1 MQEVRFTICP
11 EDCWVC
17 KVSDRFP
24 DITGEVLSFN
34 QVAGLGRWNS
44 QNRKDLTK
52 AFVYAKRHRYV
63 SALERIHLSETSL
76 VTSAVCQ
83 CPLETR
89 IHRLLPRY
97 GYFYLYPK
105 PISFENG
112 EKHYRILVP
121 NDNQFPQFI
130 EEMEKRVGEV
140 NLTYKSPIA
149 KIEPEISTAAA
160 RGILSKLT
168 PRQKEALQVAY
179 RSQYYDSPRKT
190 TMQKMGSQMA
200 IGKSTFQTH
209 LRKAESKIL
218 ESIMDH
224 AH

>member
-1 MQEVRFTICP
+1 MHEVRFSICP

-17 KVSDRFP
+17 QVSERFP
-24 DITGEVLSFN
+24 EVTGEVLSFN

-44 QNRKDLTK
+44 QSKTDLTK
-52 AFVYAKRHRYV
+52 AFAYTKRHRYV

-89 IHRLLPRY
+89 IHRLLPRF
-97 GYFYLYPK
+97 GYFYHYPK

-121 NDNQFPQFI
+121 NDNRFPQFI
-130 EEMEKRVGEV
+130 EEMENRVGEV
-140 NLTYKSPIA
+140 NLTYKSSVPTT
-149 KIEPEISTAAA
+149 EPEISTAAA
-160 RGILSKLT
+160 RRILSRLT
-168 PRQKEALQVAY
+168 QRQKEALQVAY

-190 TMQKMGSQMA
+190 NMQKMGSQMA
-200 IGKSTFQTH
+200 ITKSTFQTH
-209 LRKAESKIL
+209 LRKAEGKIL

>member
-1 MQEVRFTICP
+1 MHEVRFTICP

-17 KVSDRFP
+17 QVSERFP
-24 DITGEVLSFN
+24 EVTGEVLSFN

-44 QNRKDLTK
+44 KNKTDLTK
-52 AFVYAKRHRYV
+52 AFAYAKRHRYV

-83 CPLETR
+83 CPLEIR
-89 IHRLLPRY
+89 IHRLLQRF
-97 GYFYLYPK
+97 GYFYHYPK

-121 NDNQFPQFI
+121 NDNRFPQFI
-130 EEMEKRVGEV
+130 EEMENRVGGV
-140 NLTYKSPIA
+140 NLTYTSSTPNIG
-149 KIEPEISTAAA
+149 PEISTATE
-160 RGILSKLT
+160 GVLSRLT
-168 PRQKEALQVAY
+168 PRQKEALQIAY
-179 RSQYYDSPRKT
+179 RSQYYDHPRKT

-200 IGKSTFQTH
+200 ISKSTFQTH
-209 LRKAESKIL
+209 LRKAERKIL
-218 ESIMDH
+218 ESIMDR

>member
-1 MQEVRFTICP
+1 MHEVRFTICP

-17 KVSDRFP
+17 QVSERFP
-24 DITGEVLSFN
+24 EVTGEVLSFN

-44 QNRKDLTK
+44 QSKTDLTK
-52 AFVYAKRHRYV
+52 AFAYAKRHRYV

-89 IHRLLPRY
+89 IHRLLPRF
-97 GYFYLYPK
+97 GYFYRYPK

-121 NDNQFPQFI
+121 NDNRFPQFI

-140 NLTYKSPIA
+140 NLTYKSPLA
-149 KIEPEISTAAA
+149 KIEPEISTDA
-160 RGILSKLT
+160 RRILSKLT

-179 RSQYYDSPRKT
+179 RSQYYDHPRKT
-190 TMQKMGSQMA
+190 TMQKMGCQMA
-200 IGKSTFQTH
+200 IAKSTFQTH
-209 LRKAESKIL
+209 LRKAERKIL
-218 ESIMDH
+218 ESIMDR

>member
-1 MQEVRFTICP
+1 MHEVRFTICP

-17 KVSDRFP
+17 QVSERFP
-24 DITGEVLSFN
+24 DVTGEVLSFN
-34 QVAGLGRWNS
+34 QVAGLGRWTS
-44 QNRKDLTK
+44 QNKKDLTN
-52 AFVYAKRHRYV
+52 AFTFAKHHKYV
-63 SALERIHLSETSL
+63 SALERIDLSKTSL
-76 VTSAVCQ
+76 VTTAVCR

-97 GYFYLYPK
+97 GYFYHYPK

-130 EEMEKRVGEV
+130 EEMESRVGEV
-140 NLTYKSPIA
+140 NLTYKSPAPNIA
-149 KIEPEISTAAA
+149 PDTSTATEEV
-160 RGILSKLT
+160 LSRLT

-179 RSQYYDSPRKT
+179 RSRYYDHPRKT
-190 TMQKMGSQMA
+190 TMEKMASGMGIA
-200 IGKSTFQTH
+200 KSTFQTH
-209 LRKAESKIL
+209 LRRAERRIL
-218 ESIMDH
+218 GSIMDH